1 MNWLTPLELQ
11 ALFLSLK
18 VSLVSVGFS
27 LPLGVFLAWVLN
39 RYEFAGKSLLNGLVH
54 LPLVI
59 PPVVTGY
66 LLLLLLGRN
75 GVLGK
80 ILYNWLGITLTFNW
94 KGAALASGIIAFPLL
109 VRAVRISLESMDRGL
124 EAAAKTLGAGS
135 FRVFFTVTIPLI
147 VPGIVSGAMM
157 AFARSISEFGATITF
172 ASNIPGQTN
181 TLPLTLYN
189 LIQTPEG
196 EAGAMRLCLISIAT
210 AMLALLVS
218 EYSTKIYRS
227 KLKG

>member
-1 MNWLTPLELQ
+1 MNWLTPLEIQ

-27 LPLGVFLAWVLN
+27 LPLGIFLAWVLN

-147 VPGIVSGAMM
+147 IPGIVSGAMM

>member
-80 ILYNWLGITLTFNW
+80 VLYNWLGITLTFNW

-147 VPGIVSGAMM
+147 IPGIVSGAMM

-227 KLKG
+227 KLRG

>member
-27 LPLGVFLAWVLN
+27 LPLGIFLAWVLN

-147 VPGIVSGAMM
+147 IPGIVSGAMM